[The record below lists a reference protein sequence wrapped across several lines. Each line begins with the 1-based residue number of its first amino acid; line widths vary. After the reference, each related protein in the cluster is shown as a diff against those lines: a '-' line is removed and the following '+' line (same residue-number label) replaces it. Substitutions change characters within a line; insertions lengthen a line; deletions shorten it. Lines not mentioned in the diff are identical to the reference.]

1 MKYLLTHFAAL
12 VLASCAPKFSVV
24 QSTNSKIADPKT
36 QELYVG
42 QNNTIT
48 TSTNKV
54 SLNPMVNKDKSLNKI
69 QKSGIV
75 LSSIAKS
82 DYVFGEIKKVEITS
96 ADGSTYNLNAIE
108 YSAAPQ
114 WIWRND
120 SQINTGDTLET
131 CYLTI
136 SQNDMGKLINSGI
149 QSVRI
154 EGQKRNI
161 TLMNDQIPTSFI
173 ENLRNFQSGYL
184 N

>member
-42 QNNTIT
+42 QNNIIT

-114 WIWRND
+114 
-120 SQINTGDTLET
+120 
-131 CYLTI
+131 
-136 SQNDMGKLINSGI
+136 
-149 QSVRI
+149 
-154 EGQKRNI
+154 
-161 TLMNDQIPTSFI
+161 
-173 ENLRNFQSGYL
+173 
-184 N
+184 